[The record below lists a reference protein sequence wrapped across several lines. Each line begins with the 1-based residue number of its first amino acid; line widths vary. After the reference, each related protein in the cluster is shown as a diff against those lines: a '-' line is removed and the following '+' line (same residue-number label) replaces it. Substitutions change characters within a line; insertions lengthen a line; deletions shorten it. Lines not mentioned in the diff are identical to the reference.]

1 MGSQIAAHL
10 ANVGVQVWMLDMA
23 PGETTPDEAA
33 RGLDLNHPQVRNRLA
48 AHGLENLRKAKPA
61 AFFLNENAERIRIG
75 NLQDDLEEVRNADWV
90 IEAVVENL
98 DAKRRLF
105 ARVDA
110 LRRPG
115 ALISTNT
122 SGLSIRAMAEGRSE
136 DFQRHFMGAHFFNPV
151 RYMKLLEIIAT
162 EKTSPEALSSVE
174 SFCDRMMGKGIVH
187 AKDTPNFIANRIG
200 TFALFHTI
208 RQMLHE
214 EFTVEEVDA
223 LTGPLIGHPK
233 TATFRLSDLVG
244 VDVLAYVAQ
253 TLYQTAEDDA
263 QREIFRPPEFLS
275 AMVASKWLGNKAG
288 QGFYKKIRKN
298 GDSLIMALDIRKM
311 EYRPQEKPAF
321 PALNAMRAI
330 EPAAERLRA
339 LLAGKDRASRFL
351 WQTTAAQLLYSAC
364 RIPEIS
370 NDIVNIDRAM
380 RWGYN
385 WELGPF
391 ETWDVLGVRET
402 AQRMRAEKM
411 ELPASVESFLSA
423 GHHSFYHRAS
433 GECSFYDFPAG
444 SYKEICLRSADHSSA
459 VAQGPADG
467 RQKQCR
473 MPRCWIWATASRV
486 WNSTPR

>member
-1 MGSQIAAHL
+1 MI
-10 ANVGVQVWMLDMA
+10 V
-23 PGETTPDEAA
+23 
-33 RGLDLNHPQVRNRLA
+33 
-48 AHGLENLRKAKPA
+48 
-61 AFFLNENAERIRIG
+61 
-75 NLQDDLEEVRNADWV
+75 
-90 IEAVVENL
+90 AVVENL

-105 ARVDA
+105 ERVDA

-136 DFQRHFMGAHFFNPV
+136 DFQRHFLGAHFFNPV

-214 EFTVEEVDA
+214 ELTVEEVDA
-223 LTGPLIGHPK
+223 VHRPVDRSSQNGDVPAVGPGGSGRARLRRPDTLPDRGRRR
-233 TATFRLSDLVG
+233 ATRDLPAAG
-244 VDVLAYVAQ
+244 VSEHHGSQQV
-253 TLYQTAEDDA
+253 
-263 QREIFRPPEFLS
+263 
-275 AMVASKWLGNKAG
+275 AG
-288 QGFYKKIRKN
+288 QQGGSGIYKKIRKN

-321 PALNAMRAI
+321 PALNAVRAI

-339 LLAGKDRASRFL
+339 LLSGEDLAGCFL
-351 WQTTAAQLLYSAC
+351 WQTTAAQLLYSAR

-370 NDIVNIDRAM
+370 DDIVNIDRAM

-402 AQRMRAEKM
+402 VRRMRAEKTRRSPPPSKAFCPRVTTLFTI
-411 ELPASVESFLSA
+411 ERAANAAFSISPRTAIKIFLEIRRSF
-423 GHHSFYHRAS
+423 FCR
-433 GECSFYDFPAG
+433 
-444 SYKEICLRSADHSSA
+444 RS
-459 VAQGPADG
+459 
-467 RQKQCR
+467 RR
-473 MPRCWIWATASRV
+473 
-486 WNSTPR
+486 